1 MLYEFR
7 FKNFLSF
14 KNEAV
19 FSMTAAK
26 DKTLQETHTFSND
39 DKQILLKSGVIYGAN
54 ASGKSNVF
62 KALIFMKELVLNSHN
77 FVRSQKILGFLPFLL
92 DVESKKENSSFEVT
106 FFYKNI
112 RFRYGFELNENKIE
126 SEWFYTK
133 QLKKE
138 VLMFDR
144 TAQTFTFGNS
154 FKDGKTFAPMAKEN
168 TLFLS
173 LCAQL
178 NDEITGFVIEW
189 FMNNLNILSSVY
201 SNLFSGFTVV
211 RLMDDEFKNK
221 VLEMLKNADIG
232 IDDLVV
238 EKKSSSELKALGVPT
253 ELLGNKNEDFFTIK
267 SIHNFDG
274 GSVAFDFNSQ
284 ESHGSQ
290 KFFEFSGPIIDTL
303 EYGKVLFVDELD
315 LSLHPYLS
323 EYLLKLFHSP
333 KTNPHNA
340 QLVFSAH
347 DTNLLDKELLRRDQV
362 WFTQKSLKNDSELYS
377 LVEYSPRNSEAIEKN
392 YLDARYGA
400 VPYVKSLE

>member
-7 FKNFLSF
+7 LKNFLSF

-26 DKTLQETHTFSND
+26 DKTLQETHTFTND
-39 DKQILLKSGVIYGAN
+39 DKQTLLKSGVIYGAN
-54 ASGKSNVF
+54 ASGKSNII
-62 KALIFMKELVLNSHN
+62 KALGFMKELVLNSHN

-92 DVESKKENSSFEVT
+92 DLESKKENSSFEIV

-133 QLKKE
+133 SLKKE

-144 TAQTFTFGNS
+144 TAQTFKFGNS

-178 NDEITGFVIEW
+178 NDEITGLVVEW
-189 FMNNLNILSSVY
+189 FMNNLNILSSIY

-211 RLMDDEFKNK
+211 RLSDDGFKNK

-253 ELLGNKNEDFFTIK
+253 ELIGNKEEDFYSIK
-267 SIHNFDG
+267 SIHNFEG
-274 GSVAFDFNSQ
+274 GSVAFDFNAQ

-303 EYGKVLFVDELD
+303 EHGKVLFVDELD

-323 EYLLKLFHSP
+323 EYLLKLFHTT

-340 QLVFSAH
+340 QLVFTAH
-347 DTNLLDKELLRRDQV
+347 DTNLLDKELLRRDQI
-362 WFTQKSLKNDSELYS
+362 WFTQKSLQNDSELYS
-377 LVEYSPRNSEAIEKN
+377 LVEYSPRNNEAFEKN
-392 YLDARYGA
+392 YLDAKYGA
-400 VPYVKSLE
+400 VPYIKSLE